1 MEFSKKLLIFSW
13 IITIIITLLSV
24 LLSVNAL
31 PMDAMVV
38 VLPLTWAETG
48 TATAFYFWKSK
59 NENRAKYAQ
68 KFLRDVGKEWDAD
81 TAIRIS
87 EIVLKD

>member
-13 IITIIITLLSV
+13 SMTIVLTALSIY
-24 LLSVNAL
+24 LSLKVL
-31 PMDAMVV
+31 PMDAMYTCV
-38 VLPLTWAETG
+38 PLAWAETA
-48 TATAFYFWKSK
+48 TATGYYFWKSK

-68 KFLRDVGKEWDAD
+68 KFLKSFATEYGSE
-81 TAIRIS
+81 TAVRMA